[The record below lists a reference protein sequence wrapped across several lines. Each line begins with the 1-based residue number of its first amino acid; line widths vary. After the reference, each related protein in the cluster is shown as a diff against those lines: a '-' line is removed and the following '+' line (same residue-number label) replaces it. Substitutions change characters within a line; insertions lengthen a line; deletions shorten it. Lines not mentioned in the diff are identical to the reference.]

1 MLEVNNFSAI
11 RISLASPD
19 QIREWSKGEVTK
31 PETINY
37 RTLKPEKDGLF
48 DERIFG
54 PTRDWECYCGKYKR
68 IRYKGIICDKCGV
81 EVTRSKVRRERMGH
95 IQLASPVSHIWY
107 FKGTPSR
114 LGILLDISPRNLE
127 RILYFALYIVTHVDD
142 EARQRAL
149 KALDEQAQG
158 RGGAG
163 GERLTELEST
173 LKADIK
179 RQSDELRA
187 TLAVAKAEIEAARN
201 RDTDEAT
208 ARAQDVQAALAA
220 LGTGTAEET
229 IAFVPTGEVVVAAGD
244 KGGKAATAAL
254 RKIVAA
260 ETDRIS
266 EAAGQRAA
274 DEERGTEQKVQDLQ
288 ASMEETLQAER
299 EKLSLE
305 AVGQKEELRQARAEI
320 EALKPLMTIGEM
332 EFRQLDE
339 KYGSGA
345 KTGRIFWAGMGAE
358 AVRDIIVRMD
368 LEELSRSLHAEVRT
382 SSGQRRKKAIKRL
395 RLIEAFR
402 RSGNRPEW
410 MILSVLPV
418 IPPDLRPMVQLDG
431 GRFAT
436 SDLND
441 LYRRVINRNN
451 RLKRLLELGAPEII
465 IRNEKRMLQEA
476 CDALIDNGRRGRA
489 IAGTG
494 NHRLKSLSDMLKGKQ
509 GRFRQNLLGKRV
521 DYSGRSVIVVGP
533 DLKLHQCGLP
543 KKMALELFKP
553 FVMRQLVEKGFAH
566 NIKSAKR
573 IVERV
578 RPEVWDV
585 LEEVIKDHPVLL
597 NRAPTLHRLG
607 IQAFIP
613 VLVEGSAIQIHPLV
627 CTAFNA
633 DFDGD
638 QMAVHVPLSTA
649 AQEEARTMLLSTAN
663 LLSPADGSPVVAPT
677 QDMVLGNYYLTMD
690 AAIFKKGAPVR
701 SFATEDDAVIAYEI
715 GARGLESS
723 SRISTELEE
732 GAERQV
738 KHVAASL
745 TLHEPVTVVVHG
757 WDEATQALTER
768 QVTTTV
774 GRILFNRILPE
785 PLRFVN
791 KPMKRVDLK
800 AIVDRCYR
808 DLGPVETAHLVDGI
822 KDIGFKFATRGG
834 LTIGL
839 WDIVVP
845 DSKPAQMKKADD
857 DVASIDKQF
866 QRGLITE
873 DERYEQVVE
882 LWQRVTKVVSDEMMA
897 SLGEENPVRMMTDS
911 GARGNKGNIG
921 QLGAMRGLMAD
932 PSGRIID
939 VPVRSNFREGMTVL
953 EYFISTHGARKG
965 LADTAL
971 RTADSGYLTRR
982 LVDVA
987 QDVITKD
994 EDCATE
1000 QGSWIIRSESAEE
1013 PEAFQR
1019 RLVGRLA
1026 AADLVDPGVKVKKGQ
1041 AAPLV
1046 VTRNVLISEEAAKAI
1061 DAAGIDE
1068 VLVRSPLACESR
1080 YGVCRMCYGR
1090 NLATGQ
1096 MIGIGEAVGII
1107 AAQSIGEPG
1116 TQLTMRTFHT
1126 GGVAGHDITQGLPR
1140 VEELFE
1146 ARIPKGKAEISHI
1159 DGIVEVI
1166 NSDTGRKVKV
1176 TSREAFDTPIELPE
1190 GAELLAAPGDLVE
1203 LNQVLARSAS
1213 AGDIAAPVKGFLAR
1227 TELGVVVRA
1236 EDVVEREY
1244 TIPHSAKLLV
1254 DDGAE
1259 IRAGDAIT
1267 DGPINPQEYL
1277 DTRGKDAV
1285 QRYLVREVQRV
1296 YRSQGVTINDK
1307 HIEIIVRQMLKK
1319 VRIDQP
1325 GDCEQ
1330 LPTELIDRL
1339 DFEEANNRV
1348 LAEGGEPAT
1357 AQTVLLGVT
1366 KASLNTSSFLAAASF
1381 QETTRVLT
1389 EAAINGARDHLI
1401 GLKENV
1407 IIGKLIPAGTGAP
1420 QNVAALKERQRRAAL
1435 EALAGEAI
1443 EGLGEAEYN
1452 PFLEDGTRPVD
1463 DETAGL
1469 ALAATIAGKD
1479 DEDEP
1484 EANPFLADVE
1494 VVVKDEDEAFNPFLA
1509 DASEEG

>member
-127 RILYFALYIVTHVDD
+127 RILYFALYIVTHVDED
-142 EARQRAL
+142 ARQRAL
-149 KALDEQAQG
+149 RALDEQSEG

-163 GERLTELEST
+163 GERLAELEST
-173 LKADIK
+173 LRTDVSHK
-179 RQSDELRA
+179 RDELRA
-187 TLAVAKAEIEAARN
+187 ALTTTKAELEAQRT

-208 ARAQDVQAALAA
+208 ATAQEVQAALAA
-220 LGTGTAEET
+220 LGTRVAEET
-229 IAFVPTGEVVVAAGD
+229 IAFAPTGEVVVAAGD

-260 ETDRIS
+260 EIDRIS
-266 EAAGQRAA
+266 EATGQRVL
-274 DEERGTEQKVQDLQ
+274 DEERGTEQKVQELVSAMD
-288 ASMEETLQAER
+288 ETLRAER
-299 EKLSLE
+299 EALASQ
-305 AVGQKEELRQARAEI
+305 AQGQKEELRRVRDEI
-320 EALKPLMTIGEM
+320 EALKPLMTLGEM

-345 KTGRIFWAGMGAE
+345 RTGRIFWAGMGAE

-607 IQAFIP
+607 IQAFMP

-677 QDMVLGNYYLTMD
+677 QDMVLGCYYLTMD
-690 AAIFKKGAPVR
+690 EQIVSDRPVQ
-701 SFATEDDAVIAYEI
+701 SFATEDDAIIAYEL

-723 SRISTELEE
+723 SRIFTVREE
-732 GAERQV
+732 GDASAV
-738 KHVAASL
+738 HHVGAKL
-745 TLHEPVTVVVHG
+745 LLHEPVDVMVRA
-757 WDEATQALTER
+757 WDAEARTLVDAHTR
-768 QVTTTV
+768 TTV
-774 GRILFNRILPE
+774 GRVLFNRILPE
-785 PLRFVN
+785 PMRFAN
-791 KPMKRVDLK
+791 HAMKRTDLK
-800 AIVDRCYR
+800 RLVDRCYR

-822 KDIGFKFATRGG
+822 KAIGFKFATRGG

-845 DSKPAQMKKADD
+845 ESKPAQMSAADAA
-857 DVASIDKQF
+857 VASIDRQF

-882 LWQRVTKVVSDEMMA
+882 LWQRVTKDVSDEMMA

-987 QDVITKD
+987 QDVITR
-994 EDCATE
+994 EDDCFTVD
-1000 QGSWIIRSESAEE
+1000 GSWIIRAESADE

-1026 AADLVDPGVKVKKGQ
+1026 AADVVDPGAKVRKGA

-1046 VTRNVLISEEAAKAI
+1046 AARNTMITEELARAI

-1068 VLVRSPLACESR
+1068 VLVRSPLACELR

-1090 NLATGQ
+1090 NLATGD

-1126 GGVAGHDITQGLPR
+1126 GGVAGQDITQGLPR

-1166 NSDTGRKVKV
+1166 AGEAGRKVKV
-1176 TSREAFDTPIELPE
+1176 TSREAFDTPIVLPE
-1190 GAELLAAPGDLVE
+1190 GAELLAAAGDLVE
-1203 LNQVLARSAS
+1203 LNQVLARSAT
-1213 AGDIAAPVKGFLAR
+1213 AGDVTAPVKGFLAR
-1227 TELGVVVRA
+1227 TEDGIVVRA

-1244 TIPHSAKLLV
+1244 AIPHSAKLLV
-1254 DDGAE
+1254 ADGQE

-1348 LAEGGEPAT
+1348 LSEGGEPAT

-1420 QNVAALKERQRRAAL
+1420 QNVAAIKERQRRIAL
-1435 EALAGEAI
+1435 EALAGEAL
-1443 EGLGEAEYN
+1443 EGLGELEFN
-1452 PFLEDGTRPVD
+1452 PFLEDGVRGPD

-1469 ALAATIAGKD
+1469 ALAATIAGAE
-1479 DEDEP
+1479 EDETDF
-1484 EANPFLADVE
+1484 NPFAVEAEPAPDVDE
-1494 VVVKDEDEAFNPFLA
+1494 VALNPFLA

>member
-127 RILYFALYIVTHVDD
+127 RILYFALYIVTHVDE

-149 KALDEQAQG
+149 KGLDEQSQG

-163 GERLTELEST
+163 GERLAELEAT
-173 LKADIK
+173 LKVDVN
-179 RQSDELRA
+179 RRRDELKGELEARRVELEA
-187 TLAVAKAEIEAARN
+187 ERSSKTEEVSLEAQAVEASLKELKSGAAE
-201 RDTDEAT
+201 D
-208 ARAQDVQAALAA
+208 
-220 LGTGTAEET
+220 T
-229 IAFVPTGEVVVAAGD
+229 IAFASTGEVVVAAGE
-244 KGGKAATAAL
+244 KGGKDALARL
-254 RKIVAA
+254 RKIAAA
-260 ETDRIS
+260 EIERVTEEIKAREALEAQATDQKVADLVLGMDEAIREEKEKLAG
-266 EAAGQRAA
+266 EAA
-274 DEERGTEQKVQDLQ
+274 
-288 ASMEETLQAER
+288 
-299 EKLSLE
+299 
-305 AVGQKEELRQARAEI
+305 GQKEELRRARDEI
-320 EALKPLMTIGEM
+320 EGLKTLMTIGET

-345 KTGRIFWAGMGAE
+345 RTGRIFWAGMGAE
-358 AVRDIIVRMD
+358 AVKDLIVRMD

-410 MILSVLPV
+410 MILTVLPV

-533 DLKLHQCGLP
+533 ELKLHQCGLP

-649 AQEEARTMLLSTAN
+649 AQEEARSMMLSTAN

-677 QDMVLGNYYLTMD
+677 QDMVLGCYYLTMD
-690 AAIFKKGAPVR
+690 APGWPKDGPAK
-701 SFATEDDAVIAYEI
+701 SFTSEDDAVIAYEI
-715 GARGLESS
+715 GARGLQAT
-723 SRISTELEE
+723 SRISSVAEE
-732 GAERQV
+732 GAALSPV
-738 KHVAASL
+738 HHSASSVA
-745 TLHEPVTVVVHG
+745 LHEPVDVVVRA
-757 WDEATQALTER
+757 WDTTVGGLVDKR
-768 QVTTTV
+768 VRTTV
-774 GRILFNRILPE
+774 GRIIFNRVVPDE
-785 PLRFVN
+785 MRFRN
-791 KPMKRVDLK
+791 EPMKRADLK
-800 AIVDRCYR
+800 RLVDECYR
-808 DLGPVETAHLVDGI
+808 LLDPAHTAHLVDGI
-822 KDIGFKFATRGG
+822 KSVGFEFATRGG
-834 LTIGL
+834 MTIGL

-845 DSKPAQMKKADD
+845 TQKQELLKGADD
-857 DVASIDKQF
+857 AVTAIDRQF
-866 QRGLITE
+866 QKGLITE
-873 DERYEQVVE
+873 DERYEQVVAQ
-882 LWQRVTKVVSDEMMA
+882 WQDTTRLVSNEMMA
-897 SLGEENPVRMMTDS
+897 ALSDDNPIRMMTDS

-987 QDVITKD
+987 QDVITRE
-994 EDCATE
+994 EDCGTQE
-1000 QGSWIIRSESAEE
+1000 GSWIIRAESAEE
-1013 PEAFQR
+1013 PDAFQR
-1019 RLVGRLA
+1019 RLVGRHA
-1026 AADLVDPGVKVKKGQ
+1026 AADLADPGVKVKKGQ
-1041 AAPLV
+1041 AGPLV
-1046 VTRNVLISEEAAKAI
+1046 VARDDMISEDLAKAI

-1090 NLATGQ
+1090 NLATGDL
-1096 MIGIGEAVGII
+1096 IGIGEAVGII

-1126 GGVAGHDITQGLPR
+1126 GGVAGQDITQGLPR

-1166 NSDTGRKVKV
+1166 NAEAGRKVKV
-1176 TSREAFDTPIELPE
+1176 TSREAFDNPVVVT
-1190 GAELLAAPGDLVE
+1190 GDAELLAAAGDLVE
-1203 LNQVLARSAS
+1203 INQVLARSAS
-1213 AGDIAAPVKGFLAR
+1213 GDVMSTVKGFLAR
-1227 TELGVVVRA
+1227 TDDGLVVRA
-1236 EDVVEREY
+1236 EDIVEREY
-1244 TIPHSAKLLV
+1244 AIPHSAKLLV
-1254 DDGAE
+1254 ADGQE

-1285 QRYLVREVQRV
+1285 QRYLVKEVQRV

-1339 DFEEANNRV
+1339 DFEAANNRV

-1366 KASLNTSSFLAAASF
+1366 KASLNTNSFLAAASF

-1389 EAAINGARDHLI
+1389 EAAINGSKDHLI

-1407 IIGKLIPAGTGAP
+1407 IIGKLIPAGSGAP
-1420 QNVAALKERQRRAAL
+1420 QNIAALKERQRREAL

-1443 EGLGEAEYN
+1443 EGLGEPEFN
-1452 PFLEDGTRPVD
+1452 PFLEDGMRGPD
-1463 DETAGL
+1463 DEAAAL
-1469 ALAATIAGKD
+1469 ALAAAIAGAG
-1479 DEDEP
+1479 EDEP
-1484 EANPFLADVE
+1484 DANPFL
-1494 VVVKDEDEAFNPFLA
+1494 EDAGPASPEEDPDFNPFLA

>member
-54 PTRDWECYCGKYKR
+54 PTKDWECYCGKYKR

-127 RILYFALYIVTHVDD
+127 RILYFALYIVTHVDED
-142 EARQRAL
+142 ARKRAL
-149 KALDEQAQG
+149 AQLEEEAEG
-158 RGGAG
+158 RGGKG
-163 GERLTELEST
+163 GQMLTELE
-173 LKADIK
+173 
-179 RQSDELRA
+179 DELR
-187 TLAVAKAEIEAARN
+187 TDLN
-201 RDTDEAT
+201 RRTDELSAELARTKSDLEAQRAT
-208 ARAQDVQAALAA
+208 RTEEIAAAAQAVEARLAELKDAA
-220 LGTGTAEET
+220 TET
-229 IAFVPTGEVVVAAGD
+229 IAFEPTGEVVVAEGD
-244 KGGKAATAAL
+244 KGGKEAAARL
-254 RKIVAA
+254 RKIAGA
-260 ETDRIS
+260 ETERLNA
-266 EAAGQRAA
+266 ELQQREK
-274 DEERGTEQKVQDLQ
+274 DEERAVEQKIQDLRAGMDDTLRAKREELQGQ
-288 ASMEETLQAER
+288 AQGLKDELRKVRDEIESLKSMQTLGEGEYR
-299 EKLSLE
+299 SLE
-305 AVGQKEELRQARAEI
+305 ERYNQPG
-320 EALKPLMTIGEM
+320 KPRL
-332 EFRQLDE
+332 FN
-339 KYGSGA
+339 
-345 KTGRIFWAGMGAE
+345 AGMGAE
-358 AVRDIIVRMD
+358 AVREIISRMD
-368 LEELSRSLHAEVRT
+368 LEELARSLHVEVRT

-402 RSGNRPEW
+402 RSGTRPDW

-533 DLKLHQCGLP
+533 ELKLHQCGLP

-607 IQAFIP
+607 IQAFMP

-638 QMAVHVPLSTA
+638 QMAVHVPLSSA
-649 AQEEARTMLLSTAN
+649 AQEEARTMMLSTAN

-677 QDMVLGNYYLTMD
+677 QDMVLGCYYLTMD
-690 AAIFKKGAPVR
+690 APPSKNKTVR
-701 SFATEDDAVIAYEI
+701 LFATEDEAILAFQLRTI
-715 GARGLESS
+715 
-723 SRISTELEE
+723 
-732 GAERQV
+732 
-738 KHVAASL
+738 
-745 TLHEPVTVVVHG
+745 TLHEPVEAEIRT
-757 WDEATQALTER
+757 WDEASGTLQPER
-768 QVTTTV
+768 RRTTV
-774 GRILFNRILPE
+774 GRVIFNQIVPDR
-785 PLRFVN
+785 LRYTNAV
-791 KPMKRVDLK
+791 MKRAELK
-800 AIVDRCYR
+800 RIVDECYR
-808 DLGPVETAHLVDGI
+808 LLGPDETAHLVDGI
-822 KDIGFKFATRGG
+822 KSVGFEFATRGG
-834 LTIGL
+834 MTIGL
-839 WDIVVP
+839 FDIEVP
-845 DSKPAQMKKADD
+845 KNKKQALQTADAS
-857 DVASIDKQF
+857 VAEIDRQF
-866 QRGLITE
+866 QRGLITD
-873 DERYEQVVE
+873 DERYEQVVGV
-882 LWQRVTKVVSDEMMA
+882 WQDTTSKMSDDMMKSLDPFGPVT
-897 SLGEENPVRMMTDS
+897 MMTAS

-987 QDVITKD
+987 QDVITR
-994 EDCATE
+994 EDDCGTE
-1000 QGSWIIRSESAEE
+1000 EGSWITRAESADEAD
-1013 PEAFQR
+1013 AFQK

-1026 AADLVDPGVKVKKGQ
+1026 AAPLPDPRVKVKKGEEP
-1041 AAPLV
+1041 PLIV
-1046 VTRNVLISEEAAKAI
+1046 ERNTLITEEIAEAI
-1061 DAAGIDE
+1061 DASGIDE
-1068 VLVRSPLACESR
+1068 VLVRSPLTCEAR
-1080 YGVCRMCYGR
+1080 YGVCRACYGR
-1090 NLATGQ
+1090 NLATGE
-1096 MIGIGEAVGII
+1096 MVGSGEAVGII

-1126 GGVAGHDITQGLPR
+1126 GGVAGLDITAGLPR

-1146 ARIPKGKAEISHI
+1146 ARVPKGKAEMSHI
-1159 DGIVEVI
+1159 DGIVEI
-1166 NSDTGRKVKV
+1166 IRSEAGTKVKV
-1176 TSREAFDTPIELPE
+1176 TSRESFDTSIAVPK
-1190 GAELLAAPGDLVE
+1190 GAEMLAAPGDLVE
-1203 LNQVLARSAS
+1203 ANQVLARSEGKDGS
-1213 AGDIAAPVKGFLAR
+1213 TEVTAPVKGFLVKDGSS
-1227 TELGVVVRA
+1227 LVVRA

-1244 TIPHSAKLLV
+1244 TIPHNAKLLV
-1254 DDGAE
+1254 ENGQE
-1259 IRAGDAIT
+1259 IRAGDPIT

-1285 QRYLVREVQRV
+1285 QRYLVKEVQKV

-1307 HIEIIVRQMLKK
+1307 HIEIIVRQMLRK

-1325 GDCEQ
+1325 GDVDL
-1330 LPTELIDRL
+1330 LPTELVDRL
-1339 DFEEANNRV
+1339 EFEEANNRV
-1348 LAEGGEPAT
+1348 LSEGGEPAT

-1389 EAAINGARDHLI
+1389 EAAINGAKDHLI

-1420 QNVAALKERQRRAAL
+1420 ANVAARKERERRAAI

-1443 EGLGEAEYN
+1443 EEGGAEYN
-1452 PFLEDGTRPVD
+1452 PFLEDGTPRGVD

-1469 ALAATIAGKD
+1469 ALAATIAGGDD
-1479 DEDEP
+1479 DEADLG
-1484 EANPFLADVE
+1484 NPFLTGGGPAAGA
-1494 VVVKDEDEAFNPFLA
+1494 DEALDPDLNPFLRE
-1509 DASEEG
+1509 DDEEEVAATESATES

>member
-54 PTRDWECYCGKYKR
+54 PTKDWECYCGKYKR

-127 RILYFALYIVTHVDD
+127 RILYFALYIVTHVDEDARRRVLQQLED
-142 EARQRAL
+142 EA
-149 KALDEQAQG
+149 EG
-158 RGGAG
+158 RGGKAG
-163 GERLTELEST
+163 KALTDLE
-173 LKADIK
+173 
-179 RQSDELRA
+179 DELRA
-187 TLAVAKAEIEAARN
+187 TLNRQKDELNATLAGTKSELEAQRTSRTEEIVRA
-201 RDTDEAT
+201 
-208 ARAQDVQAALAA
+208 AQDVEARLAEIKS
-220 LGTGTAEET
+220 GTAGET
-229 IAFVPTGEVVVAAGD
+229 IAFAPTGEVVLASGA
-244 KGGKAATAAL
+244 KGGKEATAAL

-260 ETDRIS
+260 ETERVNT
-266 EAAGQRAA
+266 ELQERER
-274 DEERGTEQKVQDLQ
+274 DEERATAQKVEDLQ
-288 ASMEETLQAER
+288 SAMGDALQAEKDR
-299 EKLSLE
+299 LAQE
-305 AVGQKEELRQARAEI
+305 ASGLKDEIRKTRDEI
-320 EALKPLMTIGEM
+320 EALKSMMTLLET
-332 EFRQLDE
+332 EYRTLDE
-339 KYGSGA
+339 KYNQGARGS
-345 KTGRIFWAGMGAE
+345 RFFHAGMGAE
-358 AVRDIIVRMD
+358 AIRDIIGRMD
-368 LEELSRSLHAEVRT
+368 LDELSRQLHVEVRT
-382 SSGQRRKKAIKRL
+382 TSGQRRKKAIKRL

-402 RSGNRPEW
+402 RSGARPEW
-410 MILSVLPV
+410 MILSVVPV

-533 DLKLHQCGLP
+533 ELRLHQCGLP

-607 IQAFIP
+607 IQAFMP

-649 AQEEARTMLLSTAN
+649 AQEEARSMMLSTAN

-677 QDMVLGNYYLTMD
+677 QDMVLGCFYLTLD
-690 AAIFKKGAPVR
+690 REGIEGKRVRAFSDEDEAIL
-701 SFATEDDAVIAYEI
+701 AYQLRADT
-715 GARGLESS
+715 G
-723 SRISTELEE
+723 
-732 GAERQV
+732 V
-738 KHVAASL
+738 
-745 TLHEPVTVVVHG
+745 TLHEPVDAIVRA
-757 WDEATQALTER
+757 WDEEAGTLVDR
-768 QVTTTV
+768 RVRTTV
-774 GRILFNRILPE
+774 GRILFNQILPDR
-785 PLRFVN
+785 LRFSNTVMTRAAL
-791 KPMKRVDLK
+791 KTLVDE
-800 AIVDRCYR
+800 CYR
-808 DLGPVETAHLVDGI
+808 LLGPEETAHLVDGI
-822 KDIGFKFATRGG
+822 KSVGFEFATRGG
-834 LTIGL
+834 MTIAVG
-839 WDIVVP
+839 DIAM
-845 DSKPAQMKKADD
+845 PADKKERLGEADKL
-857 DVASIDKQF
+857 VAEIDRQF
-866 QRGLITE
+866 QRGLITDE
-873 DERYEQVVE
+873 ERYEQVVDV
-882 LWQRVTKVVSDEMMA
+882 WQQTTSRMSDAMMEGLDKFGPVT
-897 SLGEENPVRMMTDS
+897 MMTSS

-932 PSGRIID
+932 PSGRIIE
-939 VPVRSNFREGMTVL
+939 VPVRSNFREGMSVL

-987 QDVITKD
+987 QDVITR
-994 EDCATE
+994 EDDCGTE
-1000 QGSWIIRSESAEE
+1000 EGSWITRAESVEIAG
-1013 PEAFQR
+1013 AGAGSFAR

-1026 AADLVDPGVKVKKGQ
+1026 AAPLVDPRDESRVIV
-1041 AAPLV
+1041 A
-1046 VTRNVLISEEAAKAI
+1046 RNEQITEAVATEIA
-1061 DAAGIDE
+1061 DEASGIDE
-1068 VLVRSPLACESR
+1068 VLVRSPLACEAR
-1080 YGVCRMCYGR
+1080 YGVCRSCYGR
-1090 NLATGQ
+1090 NLATGELV
-1096 MIGIGEAVGII
+1096 GIGEAVGII

-1126 GGVAGHDITQGLPR
+1126 GGVAGLDITAGLPR

-1159 DGIVEVI
+1159 DGVVEI
-1166 NSDTGRKVKV
+1166 IRSEAGTRVKV
-1176 TSREAFDTPIELPE
+1176 TSREAYDNALAIPA
-1190 GAELLAAPGDLVE
+1190 GAEMLAAAGDMVE
-1203 LNQVLARSAS
+1203 ANQAIARVEGGPDVLAPA
-1213 AGDIAAPVKGFLAR
+1213 KGFLVA
-1227 TELGVVVRA
+1227 EKDALVVRA

-1244 TIPHSAKLLV
+1244 AIPHNAKLKV
-1254 DDGAE
+1254 ENGQE

-1277 DTRGKDAV
+1277 ETRGKDAV
-1285 QRYLVREVQRV
+1285 QRYLVKEVQKV

-1307 HIEIIVRQMLKK
+1307 HIEIIVRQMLRK

-1325 GDCEQ
+1325 GDTDL

-1339 DFEEANNRV
+1339 DFEEANNR
-1348 LAEGGEPAT
+1348 
-1357 AQTVLLGVT
+1357 
-1366 KASLNTSSFLAAASF
+1366 
-1381 QETTRVLT
+1381 
-1389 EAAINGARDHLI
+1389 
-1401 GLKENV
+1401 
-1407 IIGKLIPAGTGAP
+1407 
-1420 QNVAALKERQRRAAL
+1420 
-1435 EALAGEAI
+1435 
-1443 EGLGEAEYN
+1443 
-1452 PFLEDGTRPVD
+1452 
-1463 DETAGL
+1463 
-1469 ALAATIAGKD
+1469 
-1479 DEDEP
+1479 
-1484 EANPFLADVE
+1484 
-1494 VVVKDEDEAFNPFLA
+1494 
-1509 DASEEG
+1509 